1 MEAMYPETE
10 KKAIHPLGIFKEGF
24 GLWQRNFPALSCIY
38 LIFYL
43 PLFIFQILFPRPNI
57 LFDMLEN
64 NRGSLN
70 EDLSIAIGLRFWIIF
85 LPSLILSAWAFV
97 AMAITANKFLNNLP
111 CKIWESITDT
121 KSHFFSYVST
131 RFDYWVLVIGICVL
145 IVRIADL
152 FLRELNKNLLGVI
165 ASIGMIT
172 SVYFA
177 TRLWLA
183 GIISII
189 EDKHNMKALNR
200 SYDLGKRQGYTNIML
215 GVFLVISAVSSWNI
229 WAMISVGWPVGLSVW
244 TILFLAGIILIPLSI
259 SLRVIL
265 YQKLIAG

>member
-1 MEAMYPETE
+1 MEIIYSETE
-10 KKAIHPLGIFKEGF
+10 KKAIHPIAIFKEGF
-24 GLWQRNFPALSCIY
+24 LLWRKNFFTLSSIY

-43 PLFIFQILFPRPNI
+43 PLFIFQILSPRPNI

-70 EDLSIAIGLRFWIIF
+70 EDLSMAITWRFWIIF
-85 LPSLILSAWAFV
+85 LPSLILSAWAFAV
-97 AMAITANKFLNNLP
+97 MVITVNKFLNNLP

-121 KSHFFSYVST
+121 KSHFFCYVST

-145 IVRIADL
+145 IVKTADL
-152 FLRELNKNLLGVI
+152 FLRESNKNLGAI

-215 GVFLVISAVSSWNI
+215 GVLLVISAVSSWNI
-229 WAMISVGWPVGLSVW
+229 WAMISVGWPVSLSVW
-244 TILFLAGIILIPLSI
+244 AILFLVGIILIPLSI

-265 YQKLIAG
+265 YQKLIVG